1 MDTTDTNNA
10 NSPLEMTKAPRKAMA
25 LDVRDIPQAPGPEKG
40 VLALMTMDPATY
52 IGQCITIGITEDYFY
67 LPAHQLLW
75 NLFQTRYNKNQPIDI
90 VSITQ
95 TLEDMHQLEAVG
107 GSAGLAEI
115 YTFTTTGAYFE
126 HYLNILKDKF
136 ILRSII
142 KIATQSTTQAFDNPE
157 DVPELLDSVETNI
170 FQIRERYTSAKD
182 EQSLANVLKQ
192 AVTNFEKFIA
202 SKGQIQ
208 GLTTGF
214 EELDKK
220 SKYLP
225 DSIQIST
232 SAWAG
237 EKFSDSD
244 ALIFIGATG
253 IAVRS
258 IAPYVAS
265 KKSDPAVLVVDECG
279 KFVISLLSG
288 HLGGANELALK
299 TAEILE
305 AIPVVTTAT
314 DLHHRF
320 AVDVFAKKNNCSIFN
335 MKAAKEVSAALL
347 AGKKVGFYSEFPVEG
362 ELPEGLVRCDEYGN
376 PVSSMDDRS
385 EEETQK
391 SSDFNGTGTDCT
403 NIDCG
408 VAVTVHTSCN
418 PFISTTQVVP
428 KCLTLGMGCRKDKDA
443 RGIAEAAQKVLDRSG
458 FHKEAFEQIASIDLK
473 KEEKGILSLS
483 QDWQIPFVTYTEEEL
498 KQVPGEFTPSPFVK
512 KITGVDNVCERSA
525 VLASGNGRL
534 LQRKT
539 GENGVTTAVAARE
552 WRIHFE

>member
-1 MDTTDTNNA
+1 M
-10 NSPLEMTKAPRKAMA
+10 KVA
-25 LDVRDIPQAPGPEKG
+25 LICFS
-40 VLALMTMDPATY
+40 LT
-52 IGQCITIGITEDYFY
+52 GQ
-67 LPAHQLLW
+67 
-75 NLFQTRYNKNQPIDI
+75 QTGERLYRG
-90 VSITQ
+90 
-95 TLEDMHQLEAVG
+95 LEA
-107 GSAGLAEI
+107 AGMTA
-115 YTFTTTGAYFE
+115 
-126 HYLNILKDKF
+126 
-136 ILRSII
+136 
-142 KIATQSTTQAFDNPE
+142 
-157 DVPELLDSVETNI
+157 
-170 FQIRERYTSAKD
+170 
-182 EQSLANVLKQ
+182 
-192 AVTNFEKFIA
+192 
-202 SKGQIQ
+202 
-208 GLTTGF
+208 
-214 EELDKK
+214 ELDKK

-320 AVDVFAKKNNCSIFN
+320 AVDVFAKKNNCNIFN

-347 AGKKVGFYSEFPVEG
+347 AGKKVGFYSEFPTDG
-362 ELPEGLVRCDEYGN
+362 ELPEGLARCDEYGN

-473 KEEKGILSLS
+473 KEEKGIPLVKLKDGQLASMITVSEENRRMQDMMKMYNMYGMDPSMFGSVGETLVLNANNKLVQYVLTHEEGDLTEKICRQLYDMASLS
-483 QDWQIPFVTYTEEEL
+483 HGSL
-498 KQVPGEFTPSPFVK
+498 TPERMTQFIARSNE
-512 KITGVDNVCERSA
+512 IMMEMVDVS
-525 VLASGNGRL
+525 
-534 LQRKT
+534 K
-539 GENGVTTAVAARE
+539 
-552 WRIHFE
+552 

>member
-1 MDTTDTNNA
+1 M
-10 NSPLEMTKAPRKAMA
+10 KVA
-25 LDVRDIPQAPGPEKG
+25 LICFS
-40 VLALMTMDPATY
+40 LT
-52 IGQCITIGITEDYFY
+52 GQ
-67 LPAHQLLW
+67 
-75 NLFQTRYNKNQPIDI
+75 QTGERLYRG
-90 VSITQ
+90 
-95 TLEDMHQLEAVG
+95 LEA
-107 GSAGLAEI
+107 AGLTA
-115 YTFTTTGAYFE
+115 
-126 HYLNILKDKF
+126 
-136 ILRSII
+136 
-142 KIATQSTTQAFDNPE
+142 
-157 DVPELLDSVETNI
+157 
-170 FQIRERYTSAKD
+170 
-182 EQSLANVLKQ
+182 
-192 AVTNFEKFIA
+192 
-202 SKGQIQ
+202 
-208 GLTTGF
+208 
-214 EELDKK
+214 ELDKK

-320 AVDVFAKKNNCSIFN
+320 AVDVFAKKNNCNIFN

-347 AGKKVGFYSEFPVEG
+347 AGKKVGFYSEFPTDG
-362 ELPEGLVRCDEYGN
+362 ELPEGLIRCDEYGN

-498 KQVPGEFTPSPFVK
+498 KIIDSLNDAGADATVKEAFGDLVDIKSIKLFEGTEEDKEVNVEELLEKLHFLSPVWELKFDGVEPTKENPVICTFTANNLTEDMDVYMLYMCREDGWELLKAEEPEENKDEESTEEETEESSEEPEENEKKNQVKIAIHSGSAPAALVYGLKDETTEEAEGTSPV
-512 KITGVDNVCERSA
+512 
-525 VLASGNGRL
+525 
-534 LQRKT
+534 
-539 GENGVTTAVAARE
+539 VAE
-552 WRIHFE
+552 ETEE